1 MKTHVDSRL
10 RQEAA
15 ALRLRFSCE
24 QCAHFDVPRDSC
36 SLGYPSHMHRT
47 EVLAKRDEL
56 EFCKE
61 FDLV

>member
-10 RQEAA
+10 QREAA

-24 QCAHFDVPRDSC
+24 QCAHFDVPGDGC
-36 SLGYPSHMHRT
+36 SLGYPSHMHRD
-47 EVLAKRDEL
+47 EALAERDEL